1 MNDKN
6 LIPRPKPA
14 PGKSPMERTAEL
26 SRRIIPVPKTVIVK
40 PKKMLRKHR

>member
-14 PGKSPMERTAEL
+14 RGKSPMERTAEL
-26 SRRIIPVPKTVIVK
+26 SQRIISVPKTAIVK

>member
-1 MNDKN
+1 MSDKN
-6 LIPRPKPA
+6 MIPAPKPA

-26 SRRIIPVPKTVIVK
+26 TRRIISVPKTAIVK